1 MNASIG
7 QGFVQ
12 VTPLQMATLYALIAN
27 GGTLVTP
34 HLADTIEDPG
44 GDVVKELRFK
54 ARRKVDVDPF
64 VLETIRSGLRGVTHD
79 VSGTAA
85 HAFAGFPV
93 GVAGKTGTAQKPPL
107 DDFAWFAGYA
117 PVEDPQL
124 VAVAVIEQGGFGGVG
139 AAAAVREAFTAAF
152 NARPAS
158 CRPATAEEAGR
169 EGRVA
174 DHQRPAARRSRSARH
189 DGRRVDRM
197 TAAIFF
203 RRLDYVLLAAIAGVI
218 AFGSVTILSVTG
230 AETERRHLA
239 YVAIGVVLA
248 LAVATVDLR
257 LYRKILWPGYVA
269 LLLLLMLVL
278 GLEAARGSSRWI
290 TLPGF
295 NLQPSEIG
303 KVIVIV
309 VLAALVAEHSRD
321 KQGTWRT
328 FGLSL
333 LVMAIPG
340 ALVFLEPDLGTAIV
354 YGAAWLAILFVA
366 GARLLQIAA
375 VLAVVVGGVLL
386 VFDVLPAT
394 GVRLL
399 QPYQQARLTAFL
411 DPQGSSEAAYQAQ
424 QSKIAIGSG
433 GLSGKG
439 SHGATARS
447 RASCRSA
454 IPTSSSPWWASS
466 AGSWGRHSCWRCT
479 S

>member
-1 MNASIG
+1 
-7 QGFVQ
+7 
-12 VTPLQMATLYALIAN
+12 
-27 GGTLVTP
+27 
-34 HLADTIEDPG
+34 
-44 GDVVKELRFK
+44 
-54 ARRKVDVDPF
+54 
-64 VLETIRSGLRGVTHD
+64 
-79 VSGTAA
+79 
-85 HAFAGFPV
+85 
-93 GVAGKTGTAQKPPL
+93 
-107 DDFAWFAGYA
+107 
-117 PVEDPQL
+117 
-124 VAVAVIEQGGFGGVG
+124 
-139 AAAAVREAFTAAF
+139 
-152 NARPAS
+152 
-158 CRPATAEEAGR
+158 
-169 EGRVA
+169 
-174 DHQRPAARRSRSARH
+174 
-189 DGRRVDRM
+189 M

-218 AFGSVTILSVTG
+218 AFGSVTILSVAG

-328 FGLSL
+328 FGLSM

-394 GVRLL
+394 GIRLL

-433 GLSGKG
+433 GLSGTG
-439 SHGATARS
+439 SHGATVSQQGFLPERHTDFIFAVVGEQRGFLGAAFLLALYVVIVWRAARAITLAATLYES
-447 RASCRSA
+447 LIAAGIFGMWVIQIFVNIGMTLGIMPTTGIPLPFMTFGGSNTITNLVAAGLLLAIQVRGGVPQAPPLADHAVVRNQPRELVRS
-454 IPTSSSPWWASS
+454 
-466 AGSWGRHSCWRCT
+466 
-479 S
+479 

>member
-1 MNASIG
+1 
-7 QGFVQ
+7 
-12 VTPLQMATLYALIAN
+12 
-27 GGTLVTP
+27 
-34 HLADTIEDPG
+34 
-44 GDVVKELRFK
+44 
-54 ARRKVDVDPF
+54 
-64 VLETIRSGLRGVTHD
+64 
-79 VSGTAA
+79 
-85 HAFAGFPV
+85 
-93 GVAGKTGTAQKPPL
+93 
-107 DDFAWFAGYA
+107 
-117 PVEDPQL
+117 
-124 VAVAVIEQGGFGGVG
+124 
-139 AAAAVREAFTAAF
+139 
-152 NARPAS
+152 
-158 CRPATAEEAGR
+158 
-169 EGRVA
+169 
-174 DHQRPAARRSRSARH
+174 
-189 DGRRVDRM
+189 M

-203 RRLDYVLLAAIAGVI
+203 RRLDYVLLAAIAGVV

-230 AETERRHLA
+230 AETERRHLI
-239 YVAIGVVLA
+239 YVGIGVALA
-248 LAVATVDLR
+248 LLVATVDLR

-309 VLAALVAEHSRD
+309 VLAALVAEHSRE

-340 ALVFLEPDLGTAIV
+340 LLVFLEPDLGTAIV
-354 YGAAWLAILFVA
+354 YGAAWLSILFVA

-394 GVRLL
+394 GIRLL

-411 DPQGSSEAAYQAQ
+411 DPEGTNEAAYQAQ

-433 GLSGKG
+433 GLAGKG
-439 SHGATARS
+439 PDGATVSQQGFLPERHTDFIFAVVGEQRGFLGAAILLALYVVIVWRAARAITLAATLYESLIAAGIFGMWVIQVFVNIGMTLGIMPTTGIPLPFMTYGGSNTITNLVAAGLLLAIQVRGGVPQAPPLADHARWSATS
-447 RASCRSA
+447 RAS
-454 IPTSSSPWWASS
+454 SS
-466 AGSWGRHSCWRCT
+466 AASAAPSLRKYG
-479 S
+479 